1 MEGVE
6 DVSDFRP
13 ISLFHTIAKLIF
25 KMMAAHLAPHM
36 AKLVST
42 QSALIRKRNI
52 NDKFLYVRNLAKILH
67 KSKKPTLLLR
77 LP

>member
-1 MEGVE
+1 MEGAE

-13 ISLFHTIAKLIF
+13 VSLFHTIAKLIS
-25 KMMAAHLAPHM
+25 KMMATHLAPHM
-36 AKLVST
+36 AKLVSA

-52 NDKFLYVRNLAKILH
+52 NDNFLYVRNLAKILH